1 MMIKKIAWVAVL
13 VVVGGVAI
21 AAMPTFRGASQP
33 QTSANRL
40 TAIPINNTISESN
53 NKIVSIKTT
62 ANKINDSAITNI
74 RQDIADLKNQV
85 TGVLDDLNN
94 LSDQVDRIAEE
105 TENPAAIDE
114 ITDRVIAL
122 EKYDEIMRQKLE
134 TLQKNIADVQNYQI
148 APLETTVEK
157 QGKDIKKA
165 QADIRDNTDLI
176 NYNTNLLNKEIS
188 QLKQKIQKLEK
199 RIDELTG
206 KTEKDDEEYSK

>member
-1 MMIKKIAWVAVL
+1 MIIKKVALIAAL
-13 VVVGGVAI
+13 VVVSGIAI
-21 AAMPTFRGASQP
+21 AAMPTFRGTTQS
-33 QTSANRL
+33 QTSTNRL

-53 NKIVSIKTT
+53 NKIVSIKNS
-62 ANKINDSAITNI
+62 AKSNDSAITNI
-74 RQDIADLKNQV
+74 RQDIADLKSQV

-105 TENPAAIDE
+105 TENPVAIDE

-122 EKYDEIMRQKLE
+122 ERYDEIMQKKLE

-199 RIDELTG
+199 IINELTG
-206 KTEKDDEEYSK
+206 KTEKDDE